1 MKRGCLGCWAEILR
15 VGRVT
20 LRDRGRATPPE
31 NQPFLPI
38 LGVLGFGA
46 LLKASTLTGVFGNAE
61 NTEKCCCHV
70 ASISEANLTFILG
83 R

>member
-1 MKRGCLGCWAEILR
+1 M
-15 VGRVT
+15 T

-46 LLKASTLTGVFGNAE
+46 LLKPSTLTGVFGE
-61 NTEKCCCHV
+61 RGE
-70 ASISEANLTFILG
+70 LG
-83 R
+83 EMLLPRSQHFRSQLGLHLGQVEPSVKKKGRF